1 MNVIPVHR
9 FNSASSQAN
18 DIETYDAVEGNT
30 HNYTN
35 VEFAR
40 EKVSGTPRRLKG
52 TVGEEN
58 HW

>member
-1 MNVIPVHR
+1 MYCSVYR
-9 FNSASSQAN
+9 FSTSSQAN
-18 DIETYDAVEGNT
+18 DLESYDAVEGSA

-40 EKVSGTPRRLKG
+40 ERVGGTPRRMKG
-52 TVGEEN
+52 AVGEEN